1 MSIYPSHPTREQRLR
16 LPVQGLDGRA
26 ILAAPRRTSHLTLRV
41 QIGLSRRLATTNA
54 EQIIIV
60 KEAPSSRST
69 EPVRAPSR
77 RAPTSSG
84 KNVFMRSFK
93 NFKVSTAKEFSLGV
107 GIGQILF
114 FTDAIRFRV

>member
-26 ILAAPRRTSHLTLRV
+26 IPAAPRRISHLTLRV

-60 KEAPSSRST
+60 REAPSSRST
-69 EPVRAPSR
+69 ERVQAPSR
-77 RAPTSSG
+77 RVPTSSG
-84 KNVFMRSFK
+84 KNVFMRSLK

-107 GIGQILF
+107 GISQILF
-114 FTDAIRFRV
+114 LYRCY

>member
-1 MSIYPSHPTREQRLR
+1 MSIYPSLPTREQRLR
-16 LPVQGLDGRA
+16 LPVQDLDGRA

-69 EPVRAPSR
+69 DPVRAPSR
-77 RAPTSSG
+77 RVPTSSG
-84 KNVFMRSFK
+84 KNVFIRGLK
-93 NFKVSTAKEFSLGV
+93 KFKVSTTK
-107 GIGQILF
+107 
-114 FTDAIRFRV
+114 